1 MVIWVGRRGTGQGIT
16 DNDVNIFERLHA
28 VGKPLYLIG
37 ENLASDL
44 LELSPNAKDKWLKLI
59 RLKAS
64 GQPMSKVGIKFPPE
78 QELQTKHPILHGRYG
93 DVKDFDYTGSVDETK
108 LYARP
113 RK

>member
-1 MVIWVGRRGTGQGIT
+1 
-16 DNDVNIFERLHA
+16 